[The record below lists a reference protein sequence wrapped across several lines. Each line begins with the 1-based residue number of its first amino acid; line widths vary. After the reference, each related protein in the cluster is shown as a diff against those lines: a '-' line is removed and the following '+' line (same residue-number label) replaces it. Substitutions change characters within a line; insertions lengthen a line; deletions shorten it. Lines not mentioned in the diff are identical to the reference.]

1 VHGGFAT
8 PKFEKSPPALVAR
21 FEAVAQ
27 RDPAARLRGCAAARL
42 RSMSGYPALFVG
54 GNHAAGQFAER
65 WVVRMAQADLDALL
79 DLPGAARFSPM
90 PGCSMTG

>member
-1 VHGGFAT
+1 
-8 PKFEKSPPALVAR
+8 
-21 FEAVAQ
+21 
-27 RDPAARLRGCAAARL
+27 
-42 RSMSGYPALFVG
+42 MSGYPALFVG